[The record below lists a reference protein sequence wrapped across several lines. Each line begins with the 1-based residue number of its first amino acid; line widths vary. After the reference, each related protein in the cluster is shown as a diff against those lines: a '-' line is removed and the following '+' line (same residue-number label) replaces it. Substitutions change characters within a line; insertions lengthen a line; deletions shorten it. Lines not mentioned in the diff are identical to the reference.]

1 MSHEVTVTF
10 QHKGKWVVAPSV
22 IDGKSHSED
31 EVAQKVRAGD
41 LKPFATFETLK
52 EADAYAEKR
61 SKSADEPKSVLGRTK

>member
-1 MSHEVTVTF
+1 L
-10 QHKGKWVVAPSV
+10 
-22 IDGKSHSED
+22 HSED

-52 EADAYAEKR
+52 EADTYAEKR

>member
-1 MSHEVTVTF
+1 MSPEVTVTF

-22 IDGKSHSED
+22 INGKSHSED
-31 EVAQKVRAGD
+31 EVARKVRAGD

-52 EADAYAEKR
+52 EADAYAQKR